1 MLKLSRSEL
10 VGMDLVGLNKE
21 LKRVASL
28 KCNLKKRK
36 GVVDKE
42 KELVEILSYEDMV
55 KEVKNGKLNK
65 GKSYFEFEKEDID
78 KLEIDELVR
87 FRKGVSSK
95 KCLDGGDSEI
105 LEKCEE
111 LLKYS
116 KEVLDDKRN
125 KEEKELIK
133 KSEICKLLE
142 NYKMGGDVKILIEK
156 LEEMV
161 E

>member
-125 KEEKELIK
+125 REEKELIK

>member
-1 MLKLSRSEL
+1 MLKLSRNEL

>member
-1 MLKLSRSEL
+1 MLKLSRNEL
-10 VGMDLVGLNKE
+10 VEMDLVGLNKE

-42 KELVEILSYEDMV
+42 KELVEILSYEDIV

-142 NYKMGGDVKILIEK
+142 NYRMGGDVKILIEK